1 MIAVLAAAVVFL
13 VAPAAEPSPAP
24 AADAAPSATS
34 TPAPASSG
42 SDRVFGGSYTLPPG
56 EVRDSVQ
63 VIGGSARIE
72 GTVTRDVLV
81 IGGSATIDGTV
92 GRDVRV
98 TGGSVRLGPNSS
110 VGRDVSVF
118 GGSVSRAPGSQVG
131 RDVLFTGGGRG
142 SSRSFFR
149 WWPLEESFPFGGVP
163 FNFFPGLG
171 LAVAIVLVGLLL
183 QAFFPRQ
190 LSTTGAALVE
200 QPLASLG
207 VGCVTAIAG
216 VLVAL
221 LFAITILLILGS
233 LAVLLAMLAAFV
245 FGWTAI
251 VMVVGQRIM
260 ERLEWKGGAVP
271 ALVVGG
277 VLAALVLNVPFLG
290 GLVLLLG
297 GAFAMGAVVL
307 TRFGTQPA
315 GPLPPQR

>member
-1 MIAVLAAAVVFL
+1 MIAVLAAAALFL
-13 VAPAAEPSPAP
+13 AAPAAEPSPSP
-24 AADAAPSATS
+24 AVDATPGATS
-34 TPAPASSG
+34 TPARASNG
-42 SDRVFGGSYTLPPG
+42 DHVFGGSYTLPPG
-56 EVRDSVQ
+56 EVRDNVQ
-63 VIGGSARIE
+63 VTGGSVRIE
-72 GTVTRDVLV
+72 GTVTRDVTV
-81 IGGSATIDGTV
+81 FGGSATIDGTV
-92 GRDVRV
+92 GHDVRV
-98 TGGSVRLGPNSS
+98 TGGSVSLGPNSS
-110 VGRDVSVF
+110 VGHDVSVF

-131 RDVLFTGGGRG
+131 HDVLVSGGDGG
-142 SSRSFFR
+142 SRRSFSR
-149 WWPLEESFPFGGVP
+149 WWPVAESFPFGGVP
-163 FNFFPGLG
+163 FNFIPGLA
-171 LAVAIVLVGLLL
+171 LAVAIVLLGLLL
-183 QAFFPRQ
+183 HAFFPRQ

-221 LFAITILLILGS
+221 LLAITILLILGS
-233 LAVLLAMLAAFV
+233 IAVMLAMLTAFL
-245 FGWTAI
+245 FGSTAI

-260 ERLEWKGGAVP
+260 ETLDWKGGPIP

-315 GPLPPQR
+315 SQLPPPR